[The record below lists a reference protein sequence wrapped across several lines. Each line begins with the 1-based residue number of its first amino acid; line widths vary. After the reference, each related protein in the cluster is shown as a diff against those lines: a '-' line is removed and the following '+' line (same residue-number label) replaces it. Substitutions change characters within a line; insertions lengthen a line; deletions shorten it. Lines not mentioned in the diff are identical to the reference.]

1 MSALE
6 DEVRRIVRREIL
18 GALRSPAAESLA
30 ATVARQEA
38 RSALNGLAAR
48 LDPVGEKSES
58 APHRVEV
65 SGEGPAISPGPSTSG
80 TFEDE
85 VRRAARQE
93 VKAAAHESSV
103 DGRSIKDLA
112 DQTEIRDRGTAGE
125 SVRDAVERIEA
136 GIEPSH
142 RTDQRDDRSIL
153 DLVNRRDPEAQ
164 PPRNPGRS
172 IRDIVDEIESRI
184 EPSHGDDQSRND
196 LTEVRVAPARQGR
209 IAALESR
216 VSDLERTVQIL
227 SDRTHESSSQVA
239 GPVLVTPDLPATI
252 LAGTPD
258 TVLLSGDGASVEGPA
273 TTTGPSISDTQTD
286 RP

>member
-1 MSALE
+1 MSPIRWRRQLLEIRNALRE
-6 DEVRRIVRREIL
+6 LPERIV
-18 GALRSPAAESLA
+18 AAQA
-30 ATVARQEA
+30 NT
-38 RSALNGLAAR
+38 AAR
-48 LDPVGEKSES
+48 AAGACCAD
-58 APHRVEV
+58 HRHV
-65 SGEGPAISPGPSTSG
+65 
-80 TFEDE
+80 
-85 VRRAARQE
+85 
-93 VKAAAHESSV
+93 
-103 DGRSIKDLA
+103 
-112 DQTEIRDRGTAGE
+112 
-125 SVRDAVERIEA
+125 
-136 GIEPSH
+136 
-142 RTDQRDDRSIL
+142 DDRSIL

-196 LTEVRVAPARQGR
+196 LAEVRVAPARQGR